1 MMMNR
6 KAYMSPMLQIFC
18 KAQRTHLLA
27 GSIGLSASNGAAS
40 GSSEVLAPDFD
51 DFWEDDE

>member
-1 MMMNR
+1 MNR
-6 KAYMSPMLQIFC
+6 KAYISPMLQIFC
-18 KAQRTHLLA
+18 MAQRTHLLA

-40 GSSEVLAPDFD
+40 GSSEVLAPGFD